1 VGQKSNP
8 NSFHLIS
15 KKAVTFG
22 GAFNVTEYATLLKDY
37 FSVSSRLIA
46 FFEKNN
52 CLVKDCFFIL
62 SNEKSFLTV
71 FINFLVVKRVQ
82 KSRFLLNAKGDGVK
96 IDLIVHKFFN
106 VLSNFGYKS
115 SKRLVLQNLNAIA
128 LRNQKTFFSREH
140 LRIKKE
146 LNLFS
151 KEIYFETG
159 LFLFCLMQTTKK
171 TSLLFSKFIAR
182 FFRIFHR
189 TKKINKFLLF
199 LSKFVENIDNTQFG
213 KTRIKGLKVQIKG
226 RFKGVP
232 RSKIRV
238 FERGCIPLQTISN
251 NINYSLV
258 HVNTSYGIFGVK
270 VWVFE

>member
-1 VGQKSNP
+1 MWTR
-8 NSFHLIS
+8 IS
-15 KKAVTFG
+15 
-22 GAFNVTEYATLLKDY
+22 
-37 FSVSSRLIA
+37 SSD
-46 FFEKNN
+46 K
-52 CLVKDCFFIL
+52 
-62 SNEKSFLTV
+62 EKSFLTV

-82 KSRFLLNAKGDGVK
+82 KSRFSLNAKGDGVK

-189 TKKINKFLLF
+189 TKKINKFLYCLY
-199 LSKFVENIDNTQFG
+199 
-213 KTRIKGLKVQIKG
+213 
-226 RFKGVP
+226 
-232 RSKIRV
+232 RSICFFR
-238 FERGCIPLQTISN
+238 CP
-251 NINYSLV
+251 
-258 HVNTSYGIFGVK
+258 
-270 VWVFE
+270 